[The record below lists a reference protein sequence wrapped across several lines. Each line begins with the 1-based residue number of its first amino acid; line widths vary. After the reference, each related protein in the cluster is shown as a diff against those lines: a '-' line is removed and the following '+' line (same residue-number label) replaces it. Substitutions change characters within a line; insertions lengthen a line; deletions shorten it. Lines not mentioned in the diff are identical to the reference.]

1 MNPLRDIFHQT
12 LQPLGMKPDMEEA
25 LFVLLAAFIATVVC
39 VLAFIGFDRLVTI
52 IEDYFRNRKSNGS
65 KHQSIV

>member
-12 LQPLGMKPDMEEA
+12 FQSLNLKPGMEEA
-25 LFVLLAAFIATVVC
+25 LFVLLAAFIATAVC

-52 IEDYFRNRKSNGS
+52 IEDYFRKKYRK
-65 KHQSIV
+65 